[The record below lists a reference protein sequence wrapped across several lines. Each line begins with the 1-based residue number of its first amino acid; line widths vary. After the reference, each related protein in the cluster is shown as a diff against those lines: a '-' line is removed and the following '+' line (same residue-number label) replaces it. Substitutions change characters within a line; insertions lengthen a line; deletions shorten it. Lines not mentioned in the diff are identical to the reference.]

1 METGL
6 LVVVVERLEVEQF
19 VLSKNKYEKPAR
31 NIISSSNIYFQCA
44 THYVWWAE

>member
-6 LVVVVERLEVEQF
+6 MMAGLFYDQF
-19 VLSKNKYEKPAR
+19 VLSKNKYEKPAH
-31 NIISSSNIYFQCA
+31 NIISSSNIYLQCA